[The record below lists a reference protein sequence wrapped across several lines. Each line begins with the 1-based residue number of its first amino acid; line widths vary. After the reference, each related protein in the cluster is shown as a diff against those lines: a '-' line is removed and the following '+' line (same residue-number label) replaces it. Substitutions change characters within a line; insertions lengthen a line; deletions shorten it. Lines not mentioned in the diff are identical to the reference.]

1 MQRVTFADT
10 PVAPERRMSFLATT
24 SVLGMRSSRS
34 LLTSFLPLA
43 CFALLAFA
51 VPSLS
56 AATPPTSPAT
66 AFDDIKARA
75 TPDELYRLLFALPK
89 GGDLHHHG
97 GGSLPMEFVIDYYT
111 NPARNRSQ
119 KYYIRTSVAPLLV
132 SAPDLT
138 PDVLFHVVREAAWKT
153 FPPALRAQWKL
164 VTELTPA
171 EKAAWLSGL
180 KLDQPGEGRDEFFEK
195 TWWRLGP
202 IFGDIEL
209 APELIVENMKAFGR
223 EGVRYLEMQTIPAG
237 YSDRDGRPVL
247 ADEVARVLRERLAQ
261 PDALATGVTVRF
273 QVVVIRFLPRAEDA
287 VREAFAFI
295 DRHRDLFVGI
305 NMAGREDNGKGHAT
319 RFTNVFREMQAKYPR
334 IPLAIHAG
342 ESDEA
347 NANIR
352 DTLLLGADRI
362 GHGVNIL
369 KDPAT
374 YLLLRNNR
382 YLVEINLVSNRLL
395 DYVTDPAQHPFPVLL
410 RTGVPVCLNTDD
422 RGMWDSTF
430 TDEYFTAVKNYNLS
444 WAETVSLARNSLVH
458 AFLDDTAKARL
469 LADYEKSITAYEARY
484 LTADWRTT
492 AATVK
497 PVVSHY
503 GKRAFALTAAVNL
516 GDVR

>member
-1 MQRVTFADT
+1 MPPYTF
-10 PVAPERRMSFLATT
+10 PFGIIVKLSGLFL
-24 SVLGMRSSRS
+24 VGLV
-34 LLTSFLPLA
+34 
-43 CFALLAFA
+43 
-51 VPSLS
+51 VPFVGS
-56 AATPPTSPAT
+56 ATPSAV
-66 AFDDIKARA
+66 FDDLKARA

-97 GGSLPMEFVIDYYT
+97 GGAVPMEFVIDYYT
-111 NPARNRSQ
+111 NPARNRGQ
-119 KYYIRTSVAPLLV
+119 KYYIRTTVAPL
-132 SAPDLT
+132 PDASPALT

-153 FPPALRAQWKL
+153 FPAALRAQWKL

-180 KLDQPGEGRDEFFEK
+180 KLDQPGEARDEFFEK

-209 APELIVENMKAFGR
+209 APELLVENMKAFGR

-237 YSDRDGRPVL
+237 YSDRDGRPIP
-247 ADEVARVLRERLAQ
+247 ADEVYRVFRDRLAQ

-273 QVVVIRFLPRAEDA
+273 QIVVIRFLPRAEDA
-287 VREAFAFI
+287 VRDAFAFI
-295 DRHRDLFVGI
+295 DAHRDLFVGV
-305 NMAGREDNGKGHAT
+305 NMAGREDNGKGQAA
-319 RFTNVFREMQAKYPR
+319 RFTNVFREMQQKFPR

-395 DYVTDPAQHPFPVLL
+395 DYVPDPAQHPFPVLL

-430 TDEYFTAVKNYNLS
+430 TDEYFTAVTHYNLS
-444 WAETVSLARNSLVH
+444 WAEVVSLARNSLVY
-458 AFLDDTAKARL
+458 AFLDETTKARL
-469 LADYEKSITAYEARY
+469 LADYEKAIAAYETRY
-484 LTADWRTT
+484 LTAEWRTT
-492 AATVK
+492 AATVS

-503 GKRAFALTAAVNL
+503 GKKAFALTAPVNL
-516 GDVR
+516 GDMR

>member
-1 MQRVTFADT
+1 
-10 PVAPERRMSFLATT
+10 MSFLAPTPL
-24 SVLGMRSSRS
+24 LGMRSSLSPFAALLS
-34 LLTSFLPLA
+34 LVGLA
-43 CFALLAFA
+43 LFALSA
-51 VPSLS
+51 PRSH
-56 AATPPTSPAT
+56 AATPA
-66 AFDDIKARA
+66 AIFDDIKARSA
-75 TPDELYRLLFALPK
+75 PDELYRLLFALPK

-97 GGSLPMEFVIDYYT
+97 GGSVPMEFVIDYYT
-111 NPARNRSQ
+111 NPTRNRGQ
-119 KYYIRTSVAPLLV
+119 KYYIRTTVAPLIDAA
-132 SAPDLT
+132 SPSTNSSSSTATPPAPAPALT
-138 PDVLFHVVREAAWKT
+138 PDVLFHVVREAAWKN

-164 VTELTPA
+164 VTDLTPA

-180 KLDQPGEGRDEFFEK
+180 KLDQPGEARDEFFEK

-209 APELIVENMKAFGR
+209 APELLVENMKAFGR

-237 YSDRDGRPVL
+237 YSDRDGRPIPP
-247 ADEVARVLRERLAQ
+247 DEVARILRARLAQ
-261 PDALATGVTVRF
+261 PDALATAVTVRF
-273 QVVVIRFLPRAEDA
+273 QIVVIRFLPHAEDA
-287 VREAFAFI
+287 VRDAFAFI

-305 NMAGREDNGKGHAT
+305 NMAGREDNGKGQAA
-319 RFTNVFREMQAKYPR
+319 RFTNVFREMQRKYPR

-362 GHGVNIL
+362 GHGVNLL

-374 YLLLRNNR
+374 YLLLRNGR

-395 DYVTDPAQHPFPVLL
+395 DYVTDPQQHAFPVLL

-430 TDEYFTAVKNYNLS
+430 TDEYFTAVKNCNLS
-444 WAETVSLARNSLVH
+444 WAETVSLARASLVH
-458 AFLDDTAKARL
+458 AFLDDSTKARL
-469 LADYEKSITAYEARY
+469 LADYEKAVTAYEARY

-492 AATVK
+492 AATIA
-497 PVVSHY
+497 PVVSNY
-503 GKRAFALTAAVNL
+503 GKKAFRLTAPVNL
-516 GDVR
+516 GDTR

>member
-1 MQRVTFADT
+1 MSSIGS
-10 PVAPERRMSFLATT
+10 EIHLRMN
-24 SVLGMRSSRS
+24 SSRT
-34 LLTSFLPLA
+34 LLSALQLA
-43 CFALLAFA
+43 LGILA
-51 VPSLS
+51 VGSVSELRG
-56 AATPPTSPAT
+56 AATPAT
-66 AFDDIKARA
+66 VFDDIKARA

-97 GGSLPMEFVIDYYT
+97 GGSVPMEFVIDYYT
-111 NPARNRSQ
+111 NPARNRGQ
-119 KYYIRTSVAPLLV
+119 KYYIRTTVAPLADASST
-132 SAPDLT
+132 SAPALT

-164 VTELTPA
+164 VTDLTPA

-180 KLDQPGEGRDEFFEK
+180 KLDQPGEARDEFFEK

-209 APELIVENMKAFGR
+209 APELLVENMKAFGR

-237 YSDRDGRPVL
+237 YSNRDGRSIPP
-247 ADEVARVLRERLAQ
+247 DDVARILRERLAQ

-273 QVVVIRFLPRAEDA
+273 QIVVIRFLPRAEEA
-287 VREAFAFI
+287 VRAAFAYI
-295 DRHRDLFVGI
+295 DGHRDLFVGV
-305 NMAGREDNGKGHAT
+305 NMAGREDNGKGQAA
-319 RFTNVFREMQAKYPR
+319 RFTHVFREMQAKYPR

-444 WAETVSLARNSLVH
+444 WAETVSLARASLVH
-458 AFLDDTAKARL
+458 SFLDDTTKARL
-469 LADYEKSITAYEARY
+469 LADYEKAVASYEARY
-484 LTADWRTT
+484 LTTEWRTT
-492 AATVK
+492 AATVA
-497 PVVSHY
+497 PVVSNY
-503 GKRAFALTAAVNL
+503 GKKAFRLTAPVNL

>member
-1 MQRVTFADT
+1 
-10 PVAPERRMSFLATT
+10 MSFLARLLRVTALAPR
-24 SVLGMRSSRS
+24 VCHLS
-34 LLTSFLPLA
+34 LL
-43 CFALLAFA
+43 LLA
-51 VPSLS
+51 LS
-56 AATPPTSPAT
+56 APALHAATPAT
-66 AFDDIKARA
+66 VFDDIKARA

-97 GGSLPMEFVIDYYT
+97 GGAVPMEFVVDYYT
-111 NPARNRSQ
+111 NPARNRGQ
-119 KYYIRTSVAPLLV
+119 KYYIRTSVVPTADAGAAPL
-132 SAPDLT
+132 
-138 PDVLFHVVREAAWKT
+138 PDVLYHVVREGAWKT
-153 FPPALRAQWKL
+153 FPPAIRAQWKP

-171 EKAAWLSGL
+171 EKAAWISSL
-180 KLDQPGEGRDEFFEK
+180 KLDQPGEARDEFFEK

-209 APELIVENMKAFGR
+209 APELLVENMKAFGR

-237 YSDRDGRPVL
+237 YTDRDGRPIP
-247 ADEVARVLRERLAQ
+247 ADEVYRIFRARLAQ

-273 QVVVIRFLPRAEDA
+273 QNVIIRFLPRAEEA
-287 VREAFAFI
+287 VRGAFAFI
-295 DRHRDLFVGI
+295 DAHRDLFVGV
-305 NMAGREDNGKGHAT
+305 NMAGREDNGKGQAA
-319 RFTNVFREMQAKYPR
+319 RFTAVFREMQAKYPR

-395 DYVTDPAQHPFPVLL
+395 EYVTDPAQHPFPVLL

-444 WAETVSLARNSLVH
+444 WAETVSLARASLVH
-458 AFLDDTAKARL
+458 SFLEEDTKARL
-469 LADYEKSITAYEARY
+469 LADYDQAVAAYEARF
-484 LTADWRTT
+484 LTPKWRT
-492 AATVK
+492 AAAAVT
-497 PVVSHY
+497 PVVSNY
-503 GKRAFALTAAVNL
+503 GKKAFSLTAPVNL
-516 GDVR
+516 GDLR

>member
-1 MQRVTFADT
+1 
-10 PVAPERRMSFLATT
+10 
-24 SVLGMRSSRS
+24 
-34 LLTSFLPLA
+34 
-43 CFALLAFA
+43 
-51 VPSLS
+51 
-56 AATPPTSPAT
+56 
-66 AFDDIKARA
+66 
-75 TPDELYRLLFALPK
+75 
-89 GGDLHHHG
+89 
-97 GGSLPMEFVIDYYT
+97 
-111 NPARNRSQ
+111 
-119 KYYIRTSVAPLLV
+119 
-132 SAPDLT
+132 
-138 PDVLFHVVREAAWKT
+138 
-153 FPPALRAQWKL
+153 
-164 VTELTPA
+164 
-171 EKAAWLSGL
+171 
-180 KLDQPGEGRDEFFEK
+180 
-195 TWWRLGP
+195 
-202 IFGDIEL
+202 
-209 APELIVENMKAFGR
+209 
-223 EGVRYLEMQTIPAG
+223 MQTIPAG
-237 YSDRDGRPVL
+237 YSDRDGRSIPP
-247 ADEVARVLRERLAQ
+247 DDVARVLRARLTQ

-273 QVVVIRFLPRAEDA
+273 QIVVIRFLPRAEEA
-287 VREAFAFI
+287 VRDAFAFI

-319 RFTNVFREMQAKYPR
+319 RFTHVFREMQAKYPR

-458 AFLDDTAKARL
+458 AFLDEPTKARL
-469 LADYEKSITAYEARY
+469 LADYEKAVAAYEARF
-484 LTADWRTT
+484 LTTEWRTT
-492 AATVK
+492 AATVA
-497 PVVSHY
+497 PVVSNY
-503 GKRAFALTAAVNL
+503 GKKAFALTAPVNL
-516 GDVR
+516 GDTR

>member
-1 MQRVTFADT
+1 
-10 PVAPERRMSFLATT
+10 
-24 SVLGMRSSRS
+24 MRSSLS
-34 LLTSFLPLA
+34 PVA
-43 CFALLAFA
+43 ALL
-51 VPSLS
+51 SLAS
-56 AATPPTSPAT
+56 LALITLVAPPARAATPPPAP
-66 AFDDIKARA
+66 AAVFDDLKAHA

-97 GGSLPMEFVIDYYT
+97 GGSVPMEFVIDYYT
-111 NPARNRSQ
+111 NPARNRGQ
-119 KYYIRTSVAPLLV
+119 KYYIRTTVAPLV
-132 SAPDLT
+132 DSSALT

-153 FPPALRAQWKL
+153 FPPALRTQWKL
-164 VTELTPA
+164 VTALTPA

-180 KLDQPGEGRDEFFEK
+180 KLDQPGEARDEFFEK

-209 APELIVENMKAFGR
+209 APELLVENMKAFGR

-237 YSDRDGRPVL
+237 YSDRDGRLIP
-247 ADEVARVLRERLAQ
+247 ADEVARVLRDRLAQ

-273 QVVVIRFLPRAEDA
+273 QIVVLRFLPRAEDA

-305 NMAGREDNGKGHAT
+305 NLAGREDNGKGQAA
-319 RFTNVFREMQAKYPR
+319 RFTNVFREMQRKYPR

-362 GHGVNIL
+362 GHGVNLL

-374 YLLLRNNR
+374 YLLLRHNR

-395 DYVTDPAQHPFPVLL
+395 DYVTDPQQHAFPVLL

-430 TDEYFTAVKNYNLS
+430 TDEYFTAVTHYNLS
-444 WAETVSLARNSLVH
+444 WAELTSLARNSLVH
-458 AFLDDTAKARL
+458 AFLDEPTKARL
-469 LADYEKSITAYEARY
+469 LADYEKALAAYEARF
-484 LTADWRTT
+484 LTADWRT
-492 AATVK
+492 AATTVT

-503 GKRAFALTAAVNL
+503 GKKAFALTAPVNL

>member
-1 MQRVTFADT
+1 
-10 PVAPERRMSFLATT
+10 MSYRNIARAAFIAL
-24 SVLGMRSSRS
+24 SV
-34 LLTSFLPLA
+34 
-43 CFALLAFA
+43 FALFA
-51 VPSLS
+51 PRTR
-56 AATPPTSPAT
+56 AASPA
-66 AFDDIKARA
+66 AVFDDIKARA

-97 GGSLPMEFVIDYYT
+97 GGSVPMEFVIDYYT
-111 NPARNRSQ
+111 NPARNRGQ
-119 KYYIRTSVAPLLV
+119 KYYIRTTVAPLV
-132 SAPDLT
+132 DSAATTATSAPALT
-138 PDVLFHVVREAAWKT
+138 PDVLYHVVREAAWKA

-164 VTELTPA
+164 VTDLTPA

-180 KLDQPGEGRDEFFEK
+180 KLDQPGEARDEFFEK

-209 APELIVENMKAFGR
+209 APELLVENMKAFGR

-237 YSDRDGRPVL
+237 YSDRDGRSVP
-247 ADEVARVLRERLAQ
+247 ADEVARILRARLAQ

-273 QVVVIRFLPRAEDA
+273 QIVVIRFLPRAEDA

-430 TDEYFTAVKNYNLS
+430 TDEYFTAVTHYNLS
-444 WAETVSLARNSLVH
+444 WAELTSLARNSLVH
-458 AFLDDTAKARL
+458 SFLDDTTKARL
-469 LADYEKSITAYEARY
+469 LADYEKAVAAYETRF
-484 LTADWRTT
+484 LTAEWRTT
-492 AATVK
+492 AATVA
-497 PVVSHY
+497 PVVSNY
-503 GKRAFALTAAVNL
+503 GKKAFRLTAPVNL
-516 GDVR
+516 GDTR